1 MRKVK
6 KKTILTLEIK
16 TCQMKI
22 EKEKII
28 QLIMLKNKKML
39 LLINKNEFLKK
50 VKS

>member
-1 MRKVK
+1 
-6 KKTILTLEIK
+6 
-16 TCQMKI
+16 MKI

-50 VKS
+50 VKAHKAYFFYFFLI

>member
-1 MRKVK
+1 
-6 KKTILTLEIK
+6 
-16 TCQMKI
+16 MKI

-28 QLIMLKNKKML
+28 KLIMLKNKKML

>member
-1 MRKVK
+1 
-6 KKTILTLEIK
+6 
-16 TCQMKI
+16 MKI

>member
-1 MRKVK
+1 M
-6 KKTILTLEIK
+6 KT
-16 TCQMKI
+16 

>member
-1 MRKVK
+1 
-6 KKTILTLEIK
+6 
-16 TCQMKI
+16 MKI

-50 VKS
+50 VTS

>member
-1 MRKVK
+1 
-6 KKTILTLEIK
+6 
-16 TCQMKI
+16 MKI

-39 LLINKNEFLKK
+39 VLINKFEFLKK